1 MGKVI
6 ELNGRDLRRSVSVA
20 LEQAAAEITNEYNE
34 QMPVES
40 TQALYDS
47 IIKHSRSDIRDAD
60 AVARALKETYPTPP
74 MAPPLSSRYLRGSPC
89 VLEKVSDVLHEQ
101 ERN

>member
-1 MGKVI
+1 L
-6 ELNGRDLRRSVSVA
+6 LNGRDLRKAVSVA

-34 QMPVES
+34 QMPVET

-47 IIKHSRSDIRDAD
+47 ITKHSRSDIRVAD

-74 MAPPLSSRYLRGSPC
+74 MAPPLSPR
-89 VLEKVSDVLHEQ
+89 
-101 ERN
+101 